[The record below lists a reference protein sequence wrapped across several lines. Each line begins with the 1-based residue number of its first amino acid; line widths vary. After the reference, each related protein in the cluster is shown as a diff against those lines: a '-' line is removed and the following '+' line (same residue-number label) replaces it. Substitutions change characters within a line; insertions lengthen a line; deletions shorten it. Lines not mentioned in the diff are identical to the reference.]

1 MEYSWW
7 TTLWRFQVPSKA
19 TQPSIYVYPF
29 SPRLGVDY
37 LAVGQGHETG
47 RGRDSG
53 LYLKDWA
60 LQTYEL
66 TCHREVSSDTSVFW
80 AKWSFAYS
88 SKRVG
93 LYLRKR
99 MVLCSFWISGLFWF
113 YCDWYSQDSWQVLVA
128 SWGQCQINALV
139 LIILSGLATWWGPF
153 VSGERWLYTTTL
165 VTAL

>member
-1 MEYSWW
+1 MNNLVTVSGA
-7 TTLWRFQVPSKA
+7 QQSDSAIHICV
-19 TQPSIYVYPF
+19 SIL
-29 SPRLGVDY
+29 RLGVDY

-60 LQTYEL
+60 LQTYKL

-93 LYLRKR
+93 L
-99 MVLCSFWISGLFWF
+99 
-113 YCDWYSQDSWQVLVA
+113 
-128 SWGQCQINALV
+128 
-139 LIILSGLATWWGPF
+139 
-153 VSGERWLYTTTL
+153 
-165 VTAL
+165 